1 MFENLFN
8 HWVFWLVITLV
19 VLVFLLVAKER
30 GFRDKLNGSVNG
42 KKYWLGFDAEWLEKN
57 FSRVMGAI
65 AIAGFA
71 LMTFGC
77 SGGTVAAPP
86 PVAALSCEGT
96 YTATVDMPDHEAR
109 IASRNTSL
117 TNAGHSLTNADG
129 TPRSEAEL
137 NAILGGGTPDGGI
150 YLSGSARWTTG
161 AQVGTQC
168 PITGGVV
175 DIFGHQFA
183 VTGGINNPALNPEF
197 GFAFGG
203 GPVAGRMAGN
213 TFTGR
218 VSEGG
223 NPHVHGV
230 LNGTFTPAVK
240 PL

>member
-1 MFENLFN
+1 MFENLFQ
-8 HWVFWLVITLV
+8 HWIFWLVITLV
-19 VLVFLLVAKER
+19 VIAFLLVAKER
-30 GFRDKLNGSVNG
+30 GFRDKLNGSVDG
-42 KKYWLGFDAEWLEKN
+42 KKYWIGFDAVWLEKN
-57 FSRVMGAI
+57 FSRLLGF
-65 AIAGFA
+65 IAGVGLA
-71 LMTFGC
+71 LMAIGC
-77 SGGTVAAPP
+77 SGSSADAPP
-86 PVAALSCEGT
+86 PVAALSCEGA

-117 TNAGHSLTNADG
+117 KNAGHSLVNSDG

-150 YLSGSARWTTG
+150 YLSGSTSWTTG

-168 PITGGVV
+168 PIIGGEIN
-175 DIFGHQFA
+175 IFGHQFA

-203 GPVAGRMAGN
+203 GPVAGRMSGN

-230 LNGTFTPAVK
+230 LNGTFVPAGK
-240 PL
+240 I

>member
-1 MFENLFN
+1 MFDNLFQ
-8 HWVFWLVITLV
+8 HWEFWLVATLL
-19 VLVFLLVAKER
+19 VLIFLLVAKER
-30 GFRDKLNGSVNG
+30 GFRDKLNGSIDG
-42 KKYWLGFDAEWLEKN
+42 KKYWIGFDAVWLEKN
-57 FSRVMGAI
+57 FSRLIGFIVGA
-65 AIAGFA
+65 GLV
-71 LMTFGC
+71 LMVIGC
-77 SGGTVAAPP
+77 SGSSVETPP
-86 PVAALSCEGT
+86 PVAALNCEGT

-168 PITGGVV
+168 PITGGEVN
-175 DIFGHQFA
+175 IFGHQFA

-203 GPVAGRMAGN
+203 GPVTGRVNGS

-230 LNGTFTPAVK
+230 LNGTFVPAGK
-240 PL
+240 I